1 MQKKAWGMFYP
12 IKHLKDLGNH
22 SQSWKILWFGFTS
35 YSTARHWRV
44 SAMHFV
50 LFEWIS
56 FQIYIRRQF
65 FGKFCSVTQNTTAK
79 IETKI
84 EIFLIFFWI
93 FQSKICGKNI
103 FEQRFRNSF
112 KQNEMHG
119 GDTPNLISRCTVRSK
134 IKPYDFWELSMV
146 S

>member
-1 MQKKAWGMFYP
+1 
-12 IKHLKDLGNH
+12 
-22 SQSWKILWFGFTS
+22 
-35 YSTARHWRV
+35 
-44 SAMHFV
+44 MHFV

-79 IETKI
+79 IEKKI

-93 FQSKICGKNI
+93 FQKFSLLYWLSYSRSPSKIRGKISSNKDSEI
-103 FEQRFRNSF
+103 HSNKTKCMAETRRILSRAVQYEVKLNHRIIQDCLWFPKSF
-112 KQNEMHG
+112 KSFIG
-119 GDTPNLISRCTVRSK
+119 LYV
-134 IKPYDFWELSMV
+134 FLWFFVV